1 MTLMSRRSRYAIDIW
16 PGFVDALASILMVF
30 VFMLLIF
37 VFAQFFLTDTLEGRN
52 QALSQLS
59 QGINQLFD
67 VLSLERTRSAE
78 LQDSLDVLSSRLEAT
93 VTERDHLALALANAS
108 QRAESALSEA
118 SELRMQ
124 LNDALQTITG
134 DKRQIEQQLSQINAL
149 QGDVVALQRLRAQLM
164 DQVAGLSSSL
174 KQREDELTATQK
186 QRQALEKSLAEAQQS
201 SRSARAE
208 LTEQQGLTGKAEARV
223 ALLNHQIA
231 ALRKQLS
238 ELSSALALS
247 QAAVADQKVEIAEL
261 GQRLNVALTNKVQE
275 LSRYRSEFFGRLRE
289 VLGERSDIQIVGDRF
304 LLQSELLFTS
314 GAAEL
319 GAAGKEQLSELAE
332 TLKQIAQ
339 EIPIDIEW
347 VLSVAGHTD
356 RRPIRT
362 AQFPSNWELSTARA
376 LSIVKYLIAQGIPP
390 DRLSVAGF
398 GEFHPVDPANTAEAY
413 RRNRRIEIKLT
424 QP

>member
-1 MTLMSRRSRYAIDIW
+1 MTVMTRRTRYTIDIW

-30 VFMLLIF
+30 IFMLLIF
-37 VFAQFFLTDTLEGRN
+37 VLAQFFLTDTLEGHN

-67 VLSLERTRSAE
+67 VLSLERKKSAE
-78 LQDSLDVLSSRLEAT
+78 LQDSLDALSSRLEAT
-93 VTERDHLALALANAS
+93 LTERDSLALELANATE
-108 QRAESALSEA
+108 RAESAVSQA
-118 SELRMQ
+118 NELRTK
-124 LNDALQTITG
+124 LTDALQTITG
-134 DKRQIEQQLSQINAL
+134 DKKQIEQQLGEINAL
-149 QGDVVALQRLRAQLM
+149 QEDVVALKRLRAQLEN
-164 DQVAGLSSSL
+164 QIAGLSSTL
-174 KQREDELTATQK
+174 KQREGDLTAAK
-186 QRQALEKSLAEAQQS
+186 QQTRYVKERLAEAQEGTHSVQ
-201 SRSARAE
+201 AA
-208 LTEQQGLTGKAEARV
+208 LTEQQGLTSKAEAKIT
-223 ALLNHQIA
+223 LLNSQIA

-247 QAAVADQKVEIAEL
+247 KAAVADQKVEIAEL
-261 GQRLNVALTNKVQE
+261 GQRLNIALTNKVQE

-289 VLGERSDIQIVGDRF
+289 VLGQRSDIQIVGDRF
-304 LLQSELLFTS
+304 VLQSELLFTS

-319 GAAGKEQLSELAE
+319 GPAGKEQLSELAD
-332 TLKQIAQ
+332 TLKEIAK
-339 EIPIDIEW
+339 EIPPDIKW

-376 LSIVKYLIAQGIPP
+376 LSIVNYLIAQGIAP
-390 DRLSVAGF
+390 DRLSAAGF